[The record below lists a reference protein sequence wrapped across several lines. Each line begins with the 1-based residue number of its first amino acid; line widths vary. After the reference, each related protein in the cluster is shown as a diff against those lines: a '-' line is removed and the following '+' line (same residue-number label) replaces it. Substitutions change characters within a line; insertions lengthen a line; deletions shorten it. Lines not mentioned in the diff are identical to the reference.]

1 MSTTL
6 QARKDMYNNLAK
18 AIEVVQARVD
28 SLPPGTVRMQFQAQ
42 MAPMRTWMMQV
53 YKFKD
58 WETSPVSFEA
68 NHDRYSRQLWIIQ
81 GELAKR
87 TGDAKIYQPTTPDM
101 EAGSDPIQPSGV
113 SNQPVMELPMMLPY
127 TEIKQDPRYWT
138 GFNPSG
144 EDFIRAAAQRA
155 GSVPAGPST
164 NSSTLMY
171 VALAAAA
178 VVAAGMLGKGKLFK
192 GSAKKGRRK

>member
-28 SLPPGTVRMQFQAQ
+28 ALPPGTARMQFQAQ
-42 MAPMRTWMMQV
+42 MAPMRTWMLQV

-68 NHDRYSRQLWIIQ
+68 NHDRYQRQLWIIQ

-113 SNQPVMELPMMLPY
+113 SSQPVPELPMMLPY

-138 GFNPSG
+138 GFNPTG

-155 GSVPAGPST
+155 GAQGAATAQKS
-164 NSSTLMY
+164 NTLMY
-171 VALAAAA
+171 LGLAAAA
-178 VVAAGMLGKGKLFK
+178 IVAVSVLGKGKLFK
-192 GSAKKGRRK
+192 SGKGRRR

>member
-42 MAPMRTWMMQV
+42 LAPMRTWMMQV

-113 SNQPVMELPMMLPY
+113 SSQPVLELPMMLPY

-138 GFNPSG
+138 GFNPTG
-144 EDFIRAAAQRA
+144 EDFIRAAAMRA
-155 GSVPAGPST
+155 GTPAAASA
-164 NSSTLMY
+164 NSNTTMY

-178 VVAAGMLGKGKLFK
+178 VVAAVMMGKGKLFK
-192 GSAKKGRRK
+192 GGKKGKGRRK

>member
-18 AIEVVQARVD
+18 AIEVVQDRVD

-101 EAGSDPIQPSGV
+101 EAGSDPIQPNGV
-113 SNQPVMELPMMLPY
+113 SSRPVMELPMMLPY

-144 EDFIRAAAQRA
+144 EDFIRAAAQRVGAPSA
-155 GSVPAGPST
+155 GSSA
-164 NSSTLMY
+164 SSNTLMY

-178 VVAAGMLGKGKLFK
+178 VVVAGVLGKGKLFK